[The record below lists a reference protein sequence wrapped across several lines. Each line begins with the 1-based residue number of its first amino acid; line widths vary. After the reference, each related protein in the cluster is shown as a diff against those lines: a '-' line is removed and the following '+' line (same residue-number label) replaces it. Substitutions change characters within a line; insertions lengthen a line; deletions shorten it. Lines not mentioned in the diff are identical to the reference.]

1 LVTLA
6 SAHSIGLSDDSP
18 VAARSRTAYRSLT
31 SPAPRKPWWKWFDF
45 DSKLL
50 AQVWFICSAQIVI
63 FVVGGLVIHASAASP
78 Y

>member
-1 LVTLA
+1 MTLA
-6 SAHSIGLSDDSP
+6 PAHRSDCADD
-18 VAARSRTAYRSLT
+18 VARRRRRRMRTAPAT
-31 SPAPRKPWWKWFDF
+31 SPEPSKSWWRWFDF